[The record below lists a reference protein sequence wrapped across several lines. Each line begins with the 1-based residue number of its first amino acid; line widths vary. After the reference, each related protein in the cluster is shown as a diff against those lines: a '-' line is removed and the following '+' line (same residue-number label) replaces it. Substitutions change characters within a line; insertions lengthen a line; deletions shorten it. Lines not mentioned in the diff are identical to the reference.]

1 VARAGDS
8 QLVVRQYSGEYSV
21 NAPLLI
27 PLWQQLKKAA
37 SYFASVQLV
46 WIPREQNE
54 AADAESRAAYDA
66 YRAAHLRTPAGTR
79 R

>member
-1 VARAGDS
+1 VLLRGDS
-8 QLVVRQYSGEYSV
+8 QLVVRQYAGEYSV

-37 SYFASVQLV
+37 SYFAAVRME
-46 WIPREQNE
+46 WIPREQND
-54 AADAESRAAYDA
+54 AADALSRAAYDA
-66 YRAAHLRTPAGTR
+66 YRAAHGRAPAGAR